1 MITQEQINQ
10 AITAIVSG
18 YKPEKVILFGSYAY
32 GEPTKDSD
40 IDLLL
45 IKDDDLPKIKRNRI
59 ARSYLRDFK
68 FPVDVIV
75 KSREE
80 FETLK
85 DVIGTVVYTANK
97 YGKVVYG

>member
-1 MITQEQINQ
+1 MITQEQISQ
-10 AITAIVSG
+10 IIKAIVAG

-32 GEPTKDSD
+32 GKPTKDSD

>member
-1 MITQEQINQ
+1 MITQEEISQI
-10 AITAIVSG
+10 IKAIVAG
-18 YKPEKVILFGSYAY
+18 YKPDKVILFGSYAY

-80 FETLK
+80 FERLK

-97 YGKVVYG
+97 YGKIVYG